1 MQRKDLVLFFASV
14 LLMMTSCSD
23 ESIVP
28 VPSANDGNLPSIVFT
43 IVRPSAD
50 PVTYALEQ
58 DLNESRIET
67 LDVYEFDCDGKS
79 SLEEAV
85 LRTVYTANTEG
96 YEWSDAQVG
105 GSNGSRLVLNLDLDD
120 TGERI
125 FLFVANA
132 GCATNSGTAEDLTQL
147 TSGSITME
155 AFMQK
160 LTRELADESP
170 ATPFL
175 MTGFSERIKIVHEMQ
190 YSGHIAMTR
199 AVARIDLCT
208 MLSNANDLLA
218 ITSITLKN
226 APKSSCLFPMP
237 KLTETETEITYENPA
252 DVVTYKTKT
261 TAASDYVFETEEP
274 GKQRTKRLFYLY
286 ERAQHQFEEKGAP
299 TLSIEGEYT
308 PENATQAVK
317 VYYEIP
323 FDRSVKRNYLYTVQL
338 GVEND
343 LEGYKGRV
351 SGITVEK
358 WRGETEIPTEVA
370 LFTVTVNENK
380 ANYAYDKTT
389 HTLTIASPAA
399 QSLTDVFTVVSA
411 FKDDILTFEM
421 EDPNTTKTITDPNN
435 GWITNGAIVNGKVS
449 FDVAENTLGV
459 SREGVI
465 WIKSSNDSTG
475 ADAYGIKIVQK
486 GEVEVAQNALLS
498 FSSFSEKC
506 MKSMGVENS
515 FFCYSGVRAWK
526 QSNRIMG

>member
-1 MQRKDLVLFFASV
+1 
-14 LLMMTSCSD
+14 
-23 ESIVP
+23 
-28 VPSANDGNLPSIVFT
+28 
-43 IVRPSAD
+43 
-50 PVTYALEQ
+50 
-58 DLNESRIET
+58 
-67 LDVYEFDCDGKS
+67 
-79 SLEEAV
+79 
-85 LRTVYTANTEG
+85 
-96 YEWSDAQVG
+96 
-105 GSNGSRLVLNLDLDD
+105 
-120 TGERI
+120 
-125 FLFVANA
+125 
-132 GCATNSGTAEDLTQL
+132 
-147 TSGSITME
+147 
-155 AFMQK
+155 
-160 LTRELADESP
+160 
-170 ATPFL
+170 
-175 MTGFSERIKIVHEMQ
+175 
-190 YSGHIAMTR
+190 
-199 AVARIDLCT
+199 
-208 MLSNANDLLA
+208 
-218 ITSITLKN
+218 
-226 APKSSCLFPMP
+226 
-237 KLTETETEITYENPA
+237 
-252 DVVTYKTKT
+252 
-261 TAASDYVFETEEP
+261 
-274 GKQRTKRLFYLY
+274 
-286 ERAQHQFEEKGAP
+286 
-299 TLSIEGEYT
+299 
-308 PENATQAVK
+308 
-317 VYYEIP
+317 
-323 FDRSVKRNYLYTVQL
+323 
-338 GVEND
+338 

-358 WRGETEIPTEVA
+358 WRGETEIPAEVA